1 MQHLT
6 IGERLLAVA
15 VVALSALFLRDA
27 FGLPAATGGDWQA
40 VAVDVGLFLVVFVLA
55 IAVARS
61 LSRSIGQAAAALDA
75 LARGEPFDVVSRSAR
90 GEIGRLWQAIGRL
103 GDEARERLKREREQR
118 VLDQGQKAARRA
130 NLTNMA
136 KQVETATEGGMV
148 PIVDGSAALRDK
160 ADDMRTALQAAHA
173 ASAETLHA
181 AEGSRVMNDAATRL
195 SQEVMTA
202 IGDIASQIQR
212 SSEIGHDAVQRA
224 HHSRATID
232 ALAKAA
238 NDIGEIVGV
247 ITSIAEQ
254 TNLLALN
261 ATIEAARAGEAGRG
275 FAVVASEVKT
285 LATQTG
291 RSTEQIGA
299 KIGEIQTTTRQAVA
313 SLVSVAEAIEQLSAL
328 TNSIAAA
335 MEQQRVAT
343 QGFSSSVRDTSA
355 AVSDVAGRMTEIA
368 DMVTRSNTSAA
379 EVADVAGEIQR
390 VSETL
395 RVEIPDIVRRAL
407 WADLREHERFVV
419 ATTALIDVGG
429 RAATVKVHD
438 VSRGGAQLEAASGLA
453 NDQRVTVTIRGLRA
467 LEGRVAWVGGGHC
480 GVQFEPSVLEAD
492 ELQRLVNEAPAKAA

>member
-6 IGERLLAVA
+6 IGERLLAIA
-15 VVALSALFLRDA
+15 VVALSALLLR
-27 FGLPAATGGDWQA
+27 GVLPLPAAASGDGWA
-40 VAVDVGLFLVVFVLA
+40 IALDAGLVLVVLA
-55 IAVARS
+55 LAAAVARS
-61 LSRSIGQAAAALDA
+61 LSRPLGQAAAVLDA
-75 LARGEPFDVVSRSAR
+75 LARGEPQAVPVHPGR
-90 GEIGRLWQAIGRL
+90 GEVGRLWDAIGRL
-103 GDEARERLKREREQR
+103 NDDAHERERREREQSA
-118 VLDQGQKAARRA
+118 LDQGQKAARRA
-130 NLTNMA
+130 NLTDMA

-148 PIVDGSAALRDK
+148 PIVDGSAALRGK
-160 ADDMRTALQAAHA
+160 ADDMRAALEAAHA
-173 ASAETLHA
+173 ASTETLRA
-181 AEGSRVMNDAATRL
+181 AEGSRAMNDAATRL
-195 SQEVMTA
+195 SQDVMAA
-202 IGDIASQIQR
+202 IGDIAGQIKR

-224 HHSRATID
+224 HDSRATID

-299 KIGEIQTTTRQAVA
+299 KIGEIQATTRQAVA
-313 SLVSVAEAIEQLSAL
+313 SLGSVAEAIEQLSTL

-335 MEQQRVAT
+335 MEQQRDAT
-343 QGFSSSVRDTSA
+343 QGFSTSVRETNA

-368 DMVTRSNTSAA
+368 QMMTRSTASAA

-407 WADLREHERFVV
+407 WADLREHERFAV
-419 ATTALIDVGG
+419 ATTALVDAGG
-429 RAATVKVHD
+429 RAANVKVRD
-438 VSRGGAQLEAASGLA
+438 VSRSGVKLEAVDGIA
-453 NDQRVTVTIRGLRA
+453 NGQRVTVTIRGLRA
-467 LEGRVAWVGGGHC
+467 LEGRLTWTGGGHC
-480 GVQFEPSVLEAD
+480 GVQFEPPGLEAA
-492 ELQRLVNEAPAKAA
+492 EVQRLVGEASAKAA